1 MLARAI
7 IAAAMSRRWTA
18 IILFAVLINAMP
30 RVSAQ
35 IVEDREYR
43 GKKIMC
49 VLSGLQGWGSHCGA
63 DGNYAYIF
71 VGSVLSTTE
80 VSDTEKRLQVTPEEM
95 FLGDAASQLTVTTDQ
110 GACLPEILPGD
121 QWLFY
126 LWRDDK
132 TKELLLGY
140 DSPSK
145 PIADAQLAINRLRR
159 LAAMTDLGIIA
170 GYVTRP
176 VWHNDEKYTDYLYP
190 PNHKIIATRKSDGA
204 EYFAVTDSDGDFEFE
219 PLPAGSYDL
228 SANTAKGLWAE
239 EGPAT
244 VHSRGC
250 ESFAFELH
258 ADGEI
263 SGHVKSADGKPFKIH
278 PWVEIEAVDGG
289 RDSKSSYVD
298 DHGYFEAR
306 GLEPGRYLVGIGI
319 RAEPSTPEWKSR
331 VYYPGVQ
338 ARERAT
344 VIQLGKAEKRT
355 HIDFQLRSSSA
366 P

>member
-1 MLARAI
+1 MARAI
-7 IAAAMSRRWTA
+7 IAAAMSRRWTVPTLLVA
-18 IILFAVLINAMP
+18 GLIYAMP
-30 RVSAQ
+30 GVSAQ
-35 IVEDREYR
+35 IMEDRVYR
-43 GKKIMC
+43 GKTITYM
-49 VLSGLQGWGSHCGA
+49 LSGLQGWGSPCGT

-71 VGSVLSTTE
+71 VGSVQSATE
-80 VSDTEKRLQVTPEEM
+80 ISETEKRLQVTPEEM
-95 FLGDAASQLTVTTDQ
+95 FLGDAASRLTITTNQ

-121 QWLFY
+121 EWLFY

-132 TKELLLGY
+132 TKELMLGY
-140 DSPSK
+140 GSPSQ
-145 PIADAQLAINRLRR
+145 PIADAQPAITRLRR

-176 VWHNDEKYTDYLYP
+176 VWHDDDKYLDYLYP
-190 PNHKIIATRKSDGA
+190 PNHKIVAQRESNGA
-204 EYFAVTDSDGDFEFE
+204 EYSAVTDSDGDFEFE
-219 PLPAGSYDL
+219 PLPAGPYHL

-278 PWVEIEAVDGG
+278 PWVEIKAVDGG

-319 RAEPSTPEWKSR
+319 RAEPNAPEWQSR

-338 ARERAT
+338 AREKAT
-344 VIQLGKAEKRT
+344 VITLGKAEKRT
-355 HIDFQLRSSSA
+355 NIDFQLLSSSN

>member
-1 MLARAI
+1 MTGAI
-7 IAAAMSRRWTA
+7 IAAAMSRRRTT
-18 IILFAVLINAMP
+18 LVLLLVGLIYGTP
-30 RVSAQ
+30 KVSSQ

-49 VLSGLQGWGSHCGA
+49 VMSGLRGWGSPCGT

-71 VGSVLSTTE
+71 VGSVVSATE
-80 VSDTEKRLQVTPEEM
+80 ISDTDKRLQVTPDEM
-95 FLGDAASQLTVTTDQ
+95 FLGNATNQLTITTSQ

-121 QWLFY
+121 RWLFY

-132 TKELLLGY
+132 TKDLLLGY

-145 PIADAQLAINRLRR
+145 PIADAQPAITRLRR
-159 LAAMTDLGIIA
+159 LAAMTDSGVIA

-176 VWHNDEKYTDYLYP
+176 VWHDDEKYLDYTYP
-190 PNHKIIATRKSDGA
+190 ANHKIIATRKSNGA
-204 EYFAVTDSDGDFEFE
+204 EYSTVTDSEGDFEFE
-219 PLPAGSYDL
+219 PLPAGLYQL
-228 SANTAKGLWAE
+228 SANTARGVWAE

-250 ESFAFELH
+250 EAFAFELH

-263 SGHVKSADGKPFKIH
+263 SGHVRSGDGKPFKIH

-289 RDSKSSYVD
+289 RNSKSSYLD

-319 RAEPSTPEWKSR
+319 RSKTNTPEWRSR

-338 ARERAT
+338 TRERAI

-355 HIDFQLRSSSA
+355 NIDFQLRSSSV